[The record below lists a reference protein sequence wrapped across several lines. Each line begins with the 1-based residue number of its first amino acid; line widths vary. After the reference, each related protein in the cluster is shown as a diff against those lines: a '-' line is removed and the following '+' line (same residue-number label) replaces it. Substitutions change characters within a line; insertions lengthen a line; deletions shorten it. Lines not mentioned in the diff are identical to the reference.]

1 MLLLVRHS
9 APELDPARPADEWR
23 LSDEGRERCRPLA
36 DRLAVFE
43 PRMLLSS
50 PEPKARETA
59 ELIAEPL
66 SLAVHVD
73 ERLRETA
80 RSSVG
85 WLEREE
91 LERGVAELFA
101 RPQEL
106 VFGEETADHALARFS
121 SVVDGLQRAAVVS
134 HGRVISLYAARRTG
148 RDPFELWRS
157 LKLPD
162 VVVL

>member
-91 LERGVAELFA
+91 LARGIAELFA

-121 SVVDGLQRAAVVS
+121 SVVDGLQRAVVVS